1 TSVSRI
7 DSVSIAWV
15 YKAAKGVCISGA
27 GGIAGTNSGEGRS
40 ALRRSE
46 VNELK
51 RLPLLWER
59 AARSASAIAR
69 GGIVGKRRQSVGNEE
84 IAFAHEQKQNAHEEI
99 AFPDEQKRNAREQ
112 IAFPDE
118 QKRNAHKQIA
128 FPDEQKRNAHEQI
141 AFPDEQK
148 RNAREQI
155 AFAHEQKRN
164 AHEQIAFPDEQK
176 RNAREQIAF
185 PDEQKRNAHKQIAFP
200 DEQSEMLARKSLFL
214 IADVGPRKNR
224 AMACSGEGKTKLKP
238 GPKQLVAHPIRRI
251 SRALRVGADVVHF

>member
-1 TSVSRI
+1 MVAENSCPNTRPFPDTINAIIPATKATAQRPLPLWLTMISAFLSVPTDETEHRSQRGFRLAQRDTTSVSRI

-99 AFPDEQKRNAREQ
+99 AFPDEQKRNAHKQ

-128 FPDEQKRNAHEQI
+128 FPDEQKRNAHEEI
-141 AFPDEQK
+141 ALLTSK
-148 RNAREQI
+148 
-155 AFAHEQKRN
+155 
-164 AHEQIAFPDEQK
+164 
-176 RNAREQIAF
+176 
-185 PDEQKRNAHKQIAFP
+185 
-200 DEQSEMLARKSLFL
+200 SEMLTSKSETLTSKSLFL
-214 IADVGPRKNR
+214 TSKVK
-224 AMACSGEGKTKLKP
+224 C
-238 GPKQLVAHPIRRI
+238 
-251 SRALRVGADVVHF
+251 